1 MTNMGFMQRSPWF
14 TALLISLILNGLFLW
29 LVQAL
34 TFFKAPGETKDYF
47 PVEVVR
53 LDTPP
58 ALRILKPQIEKPMI
72 PIPVPQK
79 PVKKSE
85 PPPVSV
91 KQDVT
96 PPMELTPPTPQP
108 QEIGLDEKAPPEP
121 EPSLPVS
128 ASTAS
133 VNETTGAG
141 ATASGDQAEAGG
153 GVSAVSFVPIS
164 RLTKIPGFSRRVE
177 PVYPEKE
184 RMTSKE
190 SSVLAEVDL
199 DEKGSIIEIRIIQS
213 GGKAFDLAVE
223 AALRKSLLTPGYIKD
238 NPVPVRVQIPFVFR
252 LR

>member
-1 MTNMGFMQRSPWF
+1 MTKMGFMQRSPWF

-58 ALRILKPQIEKPMI
+58 VVRILKPQLETPMPPI
-72 PIPVPQK
+72 PIPQK

-96 PPMELTPPTPQP
+96 PPMEPALPAPQP

-121 EPSLPVS
+121 EPPVA
-128 ASTAS
+128 ASPSTVPVHETAD
-133 VNETTGAG
+133 AG
-141 ATASGDQAEAGG
+141 AVAPGDQTDTVG
-153 GVSAVSFVPIS
+153 GVSSVSFVPIS
-164 RLTKIPGFSRRVE
+164 RLTKIPGFSRRIE

-190 SSVLAEVDL
+190 SSVMAEVDL
-199 DEKGSIIEIRIIQS
+199 DEKGLIIEIRIIQS
-213 GGKAFDLAVE
+213 GGKGFDLAVE

-238 NPVPVRVQIPFVFR
+238 KPVPVRVQIPFVFR

>member
-1 MTNMGFMQRSPWF
+1 MGFMQRSPWF
-14 TALLISLILNGLFLW
+14 TALLISFILNGLFLW

-34 TFFKAPGETKDYF
+34 TFFKAPGEIKDYF

-58 ALRILKPQIEKPMI
+58 ALQILKPRIEKPMI
-72 PIPVPQK
+72 PLPAPQK

-85 PPPVSV
+85 PPPISV
-91 KQDVT
+91 KQEVA
-96 PPMELTPPTPQP
+96 PPMEVAPPTPQP

-121 EPSLPVS
+121 EPSLASSNPTVPVH
-128 ASTAS
+128 
-133 VNETTGAG
+133 ETTDAG
-141 ATASGDQAEAGG
+141 AIASGGQADAGI
-153 GVSAVSFVPIS
+153 SPVSFVPIS
-164 RLTKIPGFSRRVE
+164 RLTKIPGFSRRIE

-184 RMTSKE
+184 RMTSRE
-190 SSVLAEVDL
+190 SSVMAEVDL